1 MKKVA
6 DGLHK
11 VSNVCVWIS
20 GVMLF
25 LIAAFIFIDVLGRYI
40 FNRPITGSQ
49 EIVEL
54 AIVCVLYLG
63 LPYSTYCRSHVRV
76 DALITKFPYKA
87 RMITLGVVTLLCMLV
102 SGPIAVQMFR
112 QGLNVVAR
120 GTASAILKIKHWPF
134 YFVASF
140 GNLLLTFEFLSDGV
154 SLILAGKEN
163 NEKNDPEKEL
173 IMPPGDISNEGKEAK
188 E

>member
-1 MKKVA
+1 MKKL
-6 DGLHK
+6 DEGLHK
-11 VSNVCVWIS
+11 VSNVCVWIF
-20 GVMLF
+20 GVILF
-25 LIAAFIFIDVLGRYI
+25 AIAAFIFIDVLGRYV
-40 FNRPITGSQ
+40 FNHPITGSQ

-87 RMITLGVVTLLCMLV
+87 RMITLGIVTLLCMLV
-102 SGPIAVQMFR
+102 SGPIAVQLFR
-112 QGLNVVAR
+112 QGLNVVSR
-120 GTASAILKIKHWPF
+120 GTASAILKIRHWPF
-134 YFVASF
+134 YFIASF

-154 SLILAGKEN
+154 RLLLKAGHPE
-163 NEKNDPEKEL
+163 EDPEKDL
-173 IMPPGDISNEGKEAK
+173 IMPPGDINEDGKEAH